1 MAFYRVLEYIFFN
14 LLEPEGVINVRII
27 WIVTVI
33 TNNIYMYMYNAR
45 ASSIIIVNLDTLTT
59 RLKHQVGLHFQ

>member
-1 MAFYRVLEYIFFN
+1 MAFYRVLGYIFFN
-14 LLEPEGVINVRII
+14 LLELEGVINVRII

-33 TNNIYMYMYNAR
+33 TNNIYMNIYNAR

-59 RLKHQVGLHFQ
+59 RLKHQVDLHFQ

>member
-1 MAFYRVLEYIFFN
+1 MAFYRVLGYIFFN

-33 TNNIYMYMYNAR
+33 TNNIYMYIYNAR

-59 RLKHQVGLHFQ
+59 RLEHQVGLHFQ